1 MTTKERIL
9 EGLTGRISALELGSS
24 EGSPLIGIH
33 GWLDNAATF
42 IPLSQCLESYRWLCL
57 DMPGHGNSDPRPRG
71 STYHFTDYVG
81 DLFRAMNSLG
91 LDRCDLIG
99 HSLGAG
105 IVATFAATFPEKV
118 NRLILI
124 DGLGPISGEDD
135 DSLEQLRKSMSHL
148 AQPSREGPR
157 KYPSWQGLVEKRLQ
171 AGAIQRH
178 SVEMLLS
185 RGARRE
191 GDSVTVVSDGRLKQH
206 SPIYMNQQKVISLLA
221 GIEARTLLV
230 LAEDGLVGSREST
243 KQRMD
248 AIKNLTTVT
257 VPGAHHLHLDDPEP
271 VAAEIRKFMQM
282 DG

>member
-1 MTTKERIL
+1 MKTNELTL
-9 EGLTGRISALELGSS
+9 EGLTGQISALELGSS

-42 IPLSQCLESYRWLCL
+42 VPLSQHLGHYRWLCL
-57 DMPGHGNSDPRPRG
+57 DMPGHGKSDPRPEG

-81 DLFRAMNSLG
+81 DLFRAMSSLG
-91 LDRCDLIG
+91 IERCNLIG

-105 IVATFAATFPEKV
+105 IAATFAATFPEKV

-135 DSLEQLRKSMSHL
+135 DSLDQLRKSMAHL
-148 AQPSREGPR
+148 ARPTGEGSRT
-157 KYPSWQGLVEKRLQ
+157 YPSWEGLVEKRLQ
-171 AGAIQRH
+171 AGDIKRH

-206 SPIYMNQQKVISLLA
+206 SPIYMNQQKVLSLLA
-221 GIEARTLLV
+221 GIEAQTLLI
-230 LAEDGLVGSREST
+230 LAEDGLIGSREST
-243 KQRMD
+243 RERMK
-248 AIKNLTTVT
+248 AIKNLTSVR

-271 VAAEIRKFMQM
+271 VAAEIRKFIEI
-282 DG
+282 DY